1 MCVNKWRHAG
11 TEHLLL
17 FIKPERNS
25 GIHWATV
32 NYPDQD
38 LDLHSARH
46 KALFHLSQKD
56 ESSSCAQE
64 RFFQKMQD
72 LALTHY
78 TKNYW
83 THELEQF
90 LFLSPAKWALNTG
103 HKSPL
108 TSCSGMPE
116 NLAFPQICFRKTKF
130 AIAF

>member
-1 MCVNKWRHAG
+1 MG
-11 TEHLLL
+11 TEHPLL
-17 FIKPERNS
+17 FKKPERDS
-25 GIHWATV
+25 GIHCTTA
-32 NYPDQD
+32 NHPDQD

-72 LALTHY
+72 LALNHY

-83 THELEQF
+83 THELEQS
-90 LFLSPAKWALNTG
+90 LFLSPAKRALTMG
-103 HKSPL
+103 HKSL
-108 TSCSGMPE
+108 QISFSGVPE
-116 NLAFPQICFRKTKF
+116 NLSAPQDKICFRITKF